1 MRFLKTLTL
10 NRRAIYDDRLAIDT
24 ASGVVMNTPNSLLL
38 PKGTTAQQPLSPVN
52 GMIRYNTSGTTGG
65 ELEAYQASQ
74 WRPIRF
80 KEPNGVVL
88 QDLSVGDDV
97 KTIFG
102 PLNPDPMDAVT
113 RQSDIAN
120 WNLDQMAVNLLVI
133 TETIVQLGTVNF
145 DLVTN
150 PSSTG
155 TGAETLTGSFTPSTE
170 YIITF
175 VGDTDFTAIGAS
187 ANTVGTVFTATGI
200 GGGTTGLA
208 RQTGT
213 YIEFYSAVPLGRT
226 VHALHKFNQ

>member
-24 ASGVVMNTPNSLLL
+24 ASGVVMNTPNNLLL
-38 PKGTTAQQPLSPVN
+38 PKGTTAQQPVSPVN
-52 GMIRYNTSGTTGG
+52 GMIRYNTSGITGG

-88 QDLSVGDDV
+88 QNLSVGDDV
-97 KTIFG
+97 STIFG
-102 PLNPDPMDAVT
+102 PLNPDPMDSIT
-113 RQSDIAN
+113 RQSDIPN

-155 TGAETLTGSFTPSTE
+155 TGSETLTGSFTSGIE
-170 YIITF
+170 FIITF
-175 VGDTDFTAIGAS
+175 AGDTDFTAIGAS
-187 ANTVGTVFTATGI
+187 ANTVGTVFIATGI
-200 GGGTTGLA
+200 GSGTTGRA

-213 YIEFYSAVPLGRT
+213 YIQFYSPVPLNRT
-226 VHALHKFNQ
+226 IHALHKFNQ